1 MIYDFLYEKARPF
14 YERGVSDE
22 SMTMTFGELFEY
34 AEKFGRKLI
43 KQPEKKL
50 GILCRSELNTA
61 TAILSCFFAGKT
73 AVPLS
78 VRYGYRHTK
87 KIIDSIGL
95 GKIITDDGITAV
107 SDTVS
112 MSDDELGDVALI
124 MCTSGT
130 TGSPK
135 GAMLTHNNLI
145 ANLNDISEY
154 FHVSPGQR
162 ILISRPLYHC
172 AVLTGEFL
180 LSLIKGLDIVFDSK
194 DFNPV
199 RIAHRLDEGN
209 ISVMCGTPTIFYHI
223 CSLAGEKIHGKLS
236 TIAVSGE
243 CMTENTAGVMRS
255 VFPDADIYNVY
266 GLTEASPR
274 VSYLPPELFDE
285 YPLSVGFPLSS
296 VSAKINDGEL
306 LIKGASVMKGYYG
319 NPEVTAKVKRS
330 GWLHTGD
337 IAEITDK
344 GLIFIKTRK
353 DNLIIRAGMNI
364 YPQEIENAL
373 KSDPRIVEVLAYGEK
388 RTTAG
393 QKVCLKV
400 VTNGLTKSEVFS
412 ICKKLLPAY
421 QLPDRIDI
429 VEDIP
434 RNASGK
440 IIRRVT

>member
-1 MIYDFLYEKARPF
+1 
-14 YERGVSDE
+14 
-22 SMTMTFGELFEY
+22 
-34 AEKFGRKLI
+34 
-43 KQPEKKL
+43 
-50 GILCRSELNTA
+50 
-61 TAILSCFFAGKT
+61 
-73 AVPLS
+73 
-78 VRYGYRHTK
+78 
-87 KIIDSIGL
+87 
-95 GKIITDDGITAV
+95 
-107 SDTVS
+107 
-112 MSDDELGDVALI
+112 
-124 MCTSGT
+124 
-130 TGSPK
+130 
-135 GAMLTHNNLI
+135 
-145 ANLNDISEY
+145 
-154 FHVSPGQR
+154 
-162 ILISRPLYHC
+162 
-172 AVLTGEFL
+172 
-180 LSLIKGLDIVFDSK
+180 
-194 DFNPV
+194 
-199 RIAHRLDEGN
+199 
-209 ISVMCGTPTIFYHI
+209 
-223 CSLAGEKIHGKLS
+223 
-236 TIAVSGE
+236 
-243 CMTENTAGVMRS
+243 MRS

-319 NPEVTAKVKRS
+319 NPEATARVKRS